1 MIPAIYMIAIGL
13 FLMALE
19 LIALNFVLIF
29 FGISFVIV
37 GAINFG
43 FEFSL
48 EWQLVATSLL
58 ALVLIFALR
67 GKLKGAFLKDSD
79 GLNENFLDEA
89 GVGEINNGMIYYK
102 GTFWKSDE
110 ISGLK
115 NGDKVEILGTKNG
128 KIYIKK

>member
-48 EWQLVATSLL
+48 EWQLVAASLL